1 MMELDLHDVVVKEL
15 IIKFPKLIENMYF
28 DYSSLCLCSSKETRN
43 YCDLWKE
50 IERGYHA
57 CLIYQFA

>member
-1 MMELDLHDVVVKEL
+1 
-15 IIKFPKLIENMYF
+15 MYF
-28 DYSSLCLCSSKETRN
+28 DYSSLCLCSSKETKN

-57 CLIYQFA
+57 CLIYQLHKIFKILIHISFSL